1 MHRHLLTKAWEKG
14 DTDVHPLRVRIR
26 HLRQKNRGKALTG
39 QPDPDRTG
47 GLSIRP
53 RKGLTDLT

>member
-26 HLRQKNRGKALTG
+26 HLRQKIEARSEQDNLILTEPGGGYQFVGARG
-39 QPDPDRTG
+39 
-47 GLSIRP
+47 
-53 RKGLTDLT
+53 

>member
-26 HLRQKNRGKALTG
+26 HLRQKIEARPEQANLILTEPGVGYRFVGARG
-39 QPDPDRTG
+39 
-47 GLSIRP
+47 
-53 RKGLTDLT
+53 